1 MKSSVAL
8 PRCLNGDQAAAPA
21 SLQRT
26 SLQRTLAGTGSNRCR
41 GAESIEVAR
50 FMRALQHGFMTGG

>member
-1 MKSSVAL
+1 MA
-8 PRCLNGDQAAAPA
+8 RCLNGDKAATLA
-21 SLQRT
+21 SLRRT

-41 GAESIEVAR
+41 GVESIEVAR